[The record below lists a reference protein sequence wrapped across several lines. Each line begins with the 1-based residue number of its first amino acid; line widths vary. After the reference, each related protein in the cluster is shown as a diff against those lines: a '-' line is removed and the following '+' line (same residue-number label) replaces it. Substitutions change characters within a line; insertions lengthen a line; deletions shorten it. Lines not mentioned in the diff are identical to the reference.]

1 MSIQLKIS
9 PKIISSVATLYNDTN
24 RIFMEYIDNAL
35 DSAEKYFIDKE
46 NTYTR
51 KITINLSLIGT
62 TSKDGC
68 VSIEDNC
75 TGITN
80 IAKVVES
87 VGYSDKSGQ
96 FTTNGQFGFGM
107 YSFIAACEE
116 LKIFTKFENNNCL
129 YLPIYRKQFEVKSI
143 DEISFPDP
151 IFAKQL
157 KSSGTKI
164 ILSKFDKNMW
174 KNIDIEMI
182 KKDVEKHFELLLGR
196 QNLEI
201 KIFHNDVE
209 YLCKKFNYD
218 LFEGEVLKQAI
229 NQLTIKSNR
238 KKEEN
243 EVLDISSH
251 PIKIFLKIT
260 KGKNI
265 DKLPVFI
272 IKGRRI
278 SEIKDMKSFISKNK
292 SSIWGHH
299 NLTGYIDLGGNLEP
313 TIARNDFKND
323 SVSKAV
329 FESLIDY
336 EMVVQTFL
344 KDESEKTDD
353 KQFKALE
360 NVLNKV
366 LNKLAKLDQLNFRT
380 SIISGKILN
389 TPIIEG
395 EGVSNNTNNEPEVK
409 NENTEKAFFPGEGD
423 NIWDKE
429 SDPQKKEGSNL
440 TNDTDEKKF
449 DDKVPEFDDDKPNS
463 DERKKPGFDIQFSN
477 NEPTLEVETNKLTRS
492 ALIGGTIW
500 IYKKHPDFI
509 SRVDKKRIG
518 ESKITQRLI
527 TYLAGE
533 ITVHYKDKLETKG
546 GLQPEYNKKMF
557 RDVVDF
563 IYSIEEELKGLE
575 GSNPE
580 KFNS

>member
-9 PKIISSVATLYNDTN
+9 PKLIKNIADLYNDTN
-24 RIFMEYIDNAL
+24 RIFMEYIDNAI
-35 DSAEKYFIDKE
+35 DSAEKYYISKE
-46 NTYTR
+46 NRYEKNISITL
-51 KITINLSLIGT
+51 KIIG
-62 TSKDGC
+62 SSFRDGS
-68 VSIEDNC
+68 VTIEDNC
-75 TGITN
+75 TGISN
-80 IAKVVES
+80 ITKVVQKI
-87 VGYSDKSGQ
+87 GDSDKSGQ

-107 YSFIAACEE
+107 YSFMAACGE
-116 LKIFTKFENNNCL
+116 LAIYTKYETEDCKH
-129 YLPIYRKQFEVKSI
+129 LPIKRKQFDSADI
-143 DEISFPDP
+143 DQVSFPDP
-151 IFAKQL
+151 MFSKQL
-157 KSSGTKI
+157 KQSGTKI
-164 ILSKFDKNMW
+164 ILSYFDKSMW
-174 KNIDIEMI
+174 KNIDIELI
-182 KKDVEKHFELLLGR
+182 KKEVEKHFELLLTR
-196 QNLEI
+196 QNLQI
-201 KIFHNDVE
+201 KIINHAEE
-209 YLCKKFNYD
+209 YICKQFNYD
-218 LFEGEVLKQAI
+218 LFEGDVLNQNI
-229 NQLTIKSNR
+229 NQLTLKSNR
-238 KKEEN
+238 KKEGN
-243 EVLDISSH
+243 EVLDISST

-278 SEIKDMKSFISKNK
+278 SEIKDMKSFK
-292 SSIWGHH
+292 STHKGSIWGHP

-313 TIARNDFKND
+313 TISRNDFKNNPE
-323 SVSKAV
+323 SKAV

-336 EMVVQTFL
+336 ESVVQTFL

-380 SIISGKILN
+380 TIISGKILN
-389 TPIIEG
+389 TPIVEG
-395 EGVSNNTNNEPEVK
+395 EAVSNTNDNEIK

-423 NIWDKE
+423 NIWDKV

-440 TNDTDEKKF
+440 NNDSDEKKF
-449 DDKVPEFDDDKPNS
+449 DDKEPEFDDDKPNS

-580 KFNS
+580 EFNS

>member
-35 DSAEKYFIDKE
+35 DSAETYYIDKE

-51 KITINLSLIGT
+51 KITINLSLVGT
-62 TSKDGC
+62 TSKDAS

-116 LKIFTKFENNNCL
+116 LKIFTKYENNDCL

-151 IFAKQL
+151 TFAKQL
-157 KSSGTKI
+157 KSSGTKV

-182 KKDVEKHFELLLGR
+182 KKEVEKHFELLLGR

-201 KIFHNDVE
+201 KIFNNGEE

-218 LFEGEVLKQAI
+218 IFEGEVLNEKI

-243 EVLDISSH
+243 EVLNISSY

-278 SEIKDMKSFISKNK
+278 SEIKDMKSFLSKNK
-292 SSIWGHH
+292 SSIWGHP
-299 NLTGYIDLGGNLEP
+299 NLTGFIDLGGNLEP

-336 EMVVQTFL
+336 ESVVQTFL

-360 NVLNKV
+360 DVLNCK
-366 LNKLAKLDQLNFRT
+366 
-380 SIISGKILN
+380 S
-389 TPIIEG
+389 
-395 EGVSNNTNNEPEVK
+395 
-409 NENTEKAFFPGEGD
+409 
-423 NIWDKE
+423 
-429 SDPQKKEGSNL
+429 
-440 TNDTDEKKF
+440 
-449 DDKVPEFDDDKPNS
+449 
-463 DERKKPGFDIQFSN
+463 
-477 NEPTLEVETNKLTRS
+477 S
-492 ALIGGTIW
+492 A
-500 IYKKHPDFI
+500 
-509 SRVDKKRIG
+509 
-518 ESKITQRLI
+518 
-527 TYLAGE
+527 
-533 ITVHYKDKLETKG
+533 
-546 GLQPEYNKKMF
+546 
-557 RDVVDF
+557 
-563 IYSIEEELKGLE
+563 
-575 GSNPE
+575 
-580 KFNS
+580 